1 MLVRTLLFDHN
12 QIQIAEI
19 EPTVRTISWE
29 LNAIGQARFFF
40 PFSDSKCT
48 KSNLRYGN
56 RVLFQFDD
64 GLPDWGGVIDTPRTI
79 RKQGVDVTAY
89 SGEYLL
95 AQRVTLQ
102 DRVFTQQLPGQIFEG
117 LLQDAED
124 TSPLGIALAHFYSG
138 GDARTREYHYA
149 FLLEQCQELVR
160 LSGQEF
166 VVNAVIAGN
175 GRIVF
180 EASWHLQRGNDLSG
194 VVWLLDGE
202 NVSNITILEQG
213 PLANHCILAGQGSD
227 WSPSRPV
234 AISDDMPSRN
244 DYGYREYAEVSVAV
258 SDPGTLDADCNE
270 ILTRI
275 AQPRTMVSL
284 VASDKEPAEF
294 ALYGIGDTVR
304 VQLLLSTTEWAFDAN
319 MRVVGREWRPDN
331 SCRLELEEV

>member
-19 EPTVRTISWE
+19 EPTVSAISWE
-29 LNAIGQARFFF
+29 LNAIGQARFFL

-56 RVLFQFDD
+56 RILFQFDD
-64 GLPDWGGVIDTPRTI
+64 GLPNWGGIINTPRTT
-79 RKQGVDVTAY
+79 RNHGVDVTAY

-102 DRVFTQQLPGQIFEG
+102 NRIFTQQLPGQIFKG
-117 LLQDAED
+117 LLEDAENV
-124 TSPLGIALAHFYSG
+124 SPLGMTLGYFYNG
-138 GDARTREYHYA
+138 GDNRTREYHYA
-149 FLLEQCQELVR
+149 SLLEQCQELVR
-160 LSGQEF
+160 LSKQEF
-166 VVNAVIAGN
+166 VVSAVLADN

-180 EASWHLQRGNDLSG
+180 EANWYSQRGSDLSG
-194 VVWLLDGE
+194 KVWLLDGE
-202 NVSNITILEQG
+202 NVSNVAILEQG

-227 WSPSRPV
+227 WSSSRPV
-234 AISDDMPSRN
+234 AVSDNMSSRS

-258 SDPGTLDADCNE
+258 NDQGTLNADCDE
-270 ILTRI
+270 ILAKI
-275 AQPRTMVSL
+275 ARPRTMVNL
-284 VASDKEPAEF
+284 VASNKKPAEF
-294 ALYGIGDTVR
+294 ALYGIGDTVH

-331 SCRLELEEV
+331 LCRLELEGV